1 MKQEQKN
8 KGGKMEKYFINE
20 LKKEDAWRL
29 FKIIGDFVDGF
40 EVMPEFIP
48 AVTFYGSAR
57 VKEGNK
63 YYEAARELAKKLVA
77 KGFSIITGGGP
88 GIMEAGNRG
97 AKEAGGKSVGLNITL
112 PMEQV
117 PNPYATVTLNFRYF
131 FARKV
136 MFNKY
141 ATAYVLFPG
150 GYGTLDEMTET
161 LVLIQ
166 TKKLKPFPVILYGSE
181 YWNGLVQWI
190 KDILLPNGFISPE
203 DFSLFQVVDDLDEI
217 VQIIVNFYSQQ
228 YEYEI

>member
-1 MKQEQKN
+1 
-8 KGGKMEKYFINE
+8 MEKYFINE

-40 EVMPEFIP
+40 EVLPEFIP

-57 VKEGNK
+57 VKEGDK
-63 YYEAARELAKKLVA
+63 YYEAARKLAKKLVE

-117 PNPYATVTLNFRYF
+117 PNKYATVTVNFRYF

-150 GYGTLDEMTET
+150 GYGTLDELTET

-181 YWNGLVQWI
+181 YWNGLVSWI
-190 KDILLPNGFISPE
+190 KETVLTGEYISLE

-217 VQIIVNFYSQQ
+217 VEIIVNFYSQHH
-228 YEYEI
+228 EYEI

>member
-1 MKQEQKN
+1 
-8 KGGKMEKYFINE
+8 MEKYFINE

-29 FKIIGDFVDGF
+29 FRIIGDFVDGF

-97 AKEAGGKSVGLNITL
+97 AKEAGGRSVGLNITL

-190 KDILLPNGFISPE
+190 KDVLLTNGFISPE

>member
-1 MKQEQKN
+1 
-8 KGGKMEKYFINE
+8 MEKYLINE
-20 LKKEDAWRL
+20 LRKEEAWRL

-40 EVMPEFIP
+40 EVMPQFIP

-57 VKEGNK
+57 VKEGDK
-63 YYEAARELAKKLVA
+63 YYEAARELAKKLVS

-97 AKEAGGKSVGLNITL
+97 AKEGGGKSVGLNINL
-112 PMEQV
+112 PLEQE
-117 PNPYATVTLNFRYF
+117 PNPYATVTINFRYF

-150 GYGTLDEMTET
+150 GYGTLDELTET

-166 TKKLKPFPVILYGSE
+166 TKKVKPFPVILYGSE
-181 YWNGLVQWI
+181 YWNGLVEWI
-190 KDILLPNGFISPE
+190 KNVVLENGYIDSE
-203 DFSLFQVVDDLDEI
+203 DFNLFQISDDLDQI
-217 VQIIVNFYSQQ
+217 VDIIVSFYAQQ

>member
-1 MKQEQKN
+1 
-8 KGGKMEKYFINE
+8 MEKYMINE
-20 LKKEDAWRL
+20 LRKEEAWRL
-29 FKIIGDFVDGF
+29 FRIIGDFVDGF

-57 VKEGNK
+57 VKEGDK
-63 YYEAARELAKKLVA
+63 YYEAARELSKKLA
-77 KGFSIITGGGP
+77 QKGFSIITGGGP

-97 AKEAGGKSVGLNITL
+97 AKEGGGRSVGLNINL
-112 PMEQV
+112 PMEQE

-150 GYGTLDEMTET
+150 GYGTLDEFTET

-166 TKKLKPFPVILYGSE
+166 TKKLKPFPIILYGSE
-181 YWNGLVQWI
+181 YWNGLVKWI
-190 KDILLPNGFISPE
+190 EEVVLKNEFISDE
-203 DFSLFQVVDDLDEI
+203 DFKLFQISDDLDEI
-217 VQIIVNFYSQQ
+217 VDIIVRFYAQH

>member
-1 MKQEQKN
+1 
-8 KGGKMEKYFINE
+8 MEKYFINE

-29 FKIIGDFVDGF
+29 FRIIGDFVDGF

-63 YYEAARELAKKLVA
+63 YYEAARKLAKKLVE

-117 PNPYATVTLNFRYF
+117 PNKYATVTVNFRYF

-150 GYGTLDEMTET
+150 GYGTLDELTET

-181 YWNGLVQWI
+181 YWNGLVSWI
-190 KDILLPNGFISPE
+190 KETVLTGEYISPE

-217 VQIIVNFYSQQ
+217 VEIIVNFYSQH

>member
-1 MKQEQKN
+1 ME
-8 KGGKMEKYFINE
+8 EKYFINE

-40 EVMPEFIP
+40 EVLPEFIP

-97 AKEAGGKSVGLNITL
+97 AKEAGGRSVGLNITL

-150 GYGTLDEMTET
+150 GYGTLDELTET

-166 TKKLKPFPVILYGSE
+166 TKKLKPFPVIMYGSE
-181 YWNGLVQWI
+181 YWNGLVEWI
-190 KDILLPNGFISPE
+190 KNKVLADGYISPE
-203 DFSLFQVVDDLDEI
+203 DFELFQIVDDLDEI
-217 VQIIVNFYSQQ
+217 VDIIVNFYSQH

>member
-1 MKQEQKN
+1 
-8 KGGKMEKYFINE
+8 MEKYFINE

>member
-1 MKQEQKN
+1 
-8 KGGKMEKYFINE
+8 MEKYFINE

-40 EVMPEFIP
+40 EVLPEFIP

-97 AKEAGGKSVGLNITL
+97 AKEAGGRSVGLNITL

-150 GYGTLDEMTET
+150 GYGTLDELTET

-166 TKKLKPFPVILYGSE
+166 TKKLKPFPVIMYGSE
-181 YWNGLVQWI
+181 YWNGLVEWI
-190 KDILLPNGFISPE
+190 KNTVLAGKYISPE
-203 DFSLFQVVDDLDEI
+203 DFELFQVVDELDEI
-217 VQIIVNFYSQQ
+217 VEIIVNFYSQH

>member
-1 MKQEQKN
+1 
-8 KGGKMEKYFINE
+8 MEKYFINE

-40 EVMPEFIP
+40 EVLPEFIP

-97 AKEAGGKSVGLNITL
+97 AKEAGGRSVGLNITL

-150 GYGTLDEMTET
+150 GYGTLDELTET

-166 TKKLKPFPVILYGSE
+166 TKKLKPFPVIMYGSE
-181 YWNGLVQWI
+181 YWNGLVEWI
-190 KDILLPNGFISPE
+190 KNTVLAGKYISPE
-203 DFSLFQVVDDLDEI
+203 DFELFQVVDDLDEI
-217 VQIIVNFYSQQ
+217 VEIIVNFYSQH

>member
-1 MKQEQKN
+1 MNRE
-8 KGGKMEKYFINE
+8 EKYFINE

-40 EVMPEFIP
+40 EVLPEFIP

-97 AKEAGGKSVGLNITL
+97 AKEGGGRSVGLNITL
-112 PMEQV
+112 PMEQI

-150 GYGTLDEMTET
+150 GYGTLDELTET

-166 TKKLKPFPVILYGSE
+166 TKKLKPFPVIMYGSE
-181 YWNGLVQWI
+181 YWNGLVDWI
-190 KDILLPNGFISPE
+190 KNKVLADGYISPE
-203 DFSLFQVVDDLDEI
+203 DFELFQISDDLDEI
-217 VQIIVNFYSQQ
+217 VEIIVDFYSQH
-228 YEYEI
+228 YDYEI

>member
-1 MKQEQKN
+1 MKQELKN

-97 AKEAGGKSVGLNITL
+97 AKEAGGRSVGLNITL

>member
-1 MKQEQKN
+1 ME
-8 KGGKMEKYFINE
+8 EKYFINE

-40 EVMPEFIP
+40 EVLPEFIP

-97 AKEAGGKSVGLNITL
+97 AKEGGGRSVGLNITL

-150 GYGTLDEMTET
+150 GYGTLDELTET

-166 TKKLKPFPVILYGSE
+166 TKKLKPFPVIMYGSE
-181 YWNGLVQWI
+181 YWNGLVEWI
-190 KDILLPNGFISPE
+190 KNKVLADGYISPE
-203 DFSLFQVVDDLDEI
+203 DFELFQIVDDLDEI
-217 VQIIVNFYSQQ
+217 VDIIVNFYSQH

>member
-1 MKQEQKN
+1 MNRE
-8 KGGKMEKYFINE
+8 EKYFINE

-40 EVMPEFIP
+40 EVLPEFIP

-57 VKEGNK
+57 VREGNK

-97 AKEAGGKSVGLNITL
+97 AKEAGGRSVGLNITL

-150 GYGTLDEMTET
+150 GYGTLDELTET

-166 TKKLKPFPVILYGSE
+166 TKKLKPFPVIMYGSE
-181 YWNGLVQWI
+181 YWNGLVDWI
-190 KDILLPNGFISPE
+190 KNKVLADGYISPE
-203 DFSLFQVVDDLDEI
+203 EFELFQISDDLDEI
-217 VQIIVNFYSQQ
+217 VDIIVRFYSQH

>member
-1 MKQEQKN
+1 MNRE
-8 KGGKMEKYFINE
+8 EKYFINE

-40 EVMPEFIP
+40 EVLPEFIP

-57 VKEGNK
+57 VREGNK
-63 YYEAARELAKKLVA
+63 YYEAARELAKKLVQ

-97 AKEAGGKSVGLNITL
+97 AKEGGGRSVGLNITL
-112 PMEQV
+112 PMEQI

-150 GYGTLDEMTET
+150 GYGTLDELTET

-166 TKKLKPFPVILYGSE
+166 TKKLKPFPVIMYGSE
-181 YWNGLVQWI
+181 YWNGLVDWI
-190 KDILLPNGFISPE
+190 KNKVLADGYISPE
-203 DFSLFQVVDDLDEI
+203 DFELFQISDDLDEI
-217 VQIIVNFYSQQ
+217 VEIIVDFYSQH

>member
-1 MKQEQKN
+1 
-8 KGGKMEKYFINE
+8 MEKYFINE

-40 EVMPEFIP
+40 EVLPEFIP

-97 AKEAGGKSVGLNITL
+97 AKEAGGRSVGLNISL

-150 GYGTLDEMTET
+150 GYGTLDELTET

-166 TKKLKPFPVILYGSE
+166 TKKLKPFPVIMYGSE
-181 YWNGLVQWI
+181 YWNGFVNWI
-190 KDILLPNGFISPE
+190 KDTVLEGKYISPE
-203 DFSLFQVVDDLDEI
+203 DFELFQVVDDLDEI
-217 VQIIVNFYSQQ
+217 VEIIVNFYTQH